1 MNSNKI
7 VLGVLLPI
15 LIWMLAIGVITW
27 VRAPVIVPDEEE
39 LETVPLVDS
48 VKVQPYTDTF
58 VIEADGIV
66 VPFREIQLASQV
78 SGRIE
83 YKSENCRAGRKV
95 KKGDE
100 LFRIDSQDYELAVE
114 QLKRQQQQAEIDLED
129 ARLEITK
136 STDLLKLA
144 NEDLKLASAEYT
156 RLKKLRETGNV
167 ISISDVERAQ
177 RAELTSQNTVVQ
189 YNAQLSSARQSEYRL
204 ISSKELTEIS
214 LQKANLDLARTSVKA
229 PVDGVIIRE
238 LVEEDSFAQPGT
250 NLVTIEDT
258 KQGEIRANLKMDD
271 LLWIFGGIDRL
282 DDSRGATLPPLKVDV
297 SYTFSGDRKL
307 TLNWDGVLS
316 RFDGRGLD
324 ATTRTVPIR
333 VVVPNPDAE
342 GLGEIGALVRGMFV
356 ELSIAIE
363 NQKDLILIPRHSL
376 TSSNEVYVVN
386 PPNVDSTSPPA
397 VPEGRQLGTYGKI
410 EQVVPLH
417 SVEIEEQH
425 YWVVDTQS
433 NDLTVDSVVVTRRLF
448 GVEVGEPVAIVSE
461 TSEESIADS
470 TNASLAE

>member
-27 VRAPVIVPDEEE
+27 VRTPVIVPDEEE

-48 VKVQPYTDTF
+48 VKVQSYTDTF

-95 KKGDE
+95 TKGDE

-129 ARLEITK
+129 AKLEITK

-177 RAELTSQNTVVQ
+177 RAELTAQNTVVQ

-271 LLWIFGGIDRL
+271 LLWVLGGFEQL
-282 DDSRGATLPPLKVDV
+282 DDTTGSTLPPLNVDV
-297 SYTFSGDRKL
+297 SYKFSGSRNL
-307 TLNWDGVLS
+307 TIHWDGVLN

-324 ATTRTVPIR
+324 ATTRTVPVRI
-333 VVVPNPDAE
+333 VVSNPEAE
-342 GLGEIGALVRGMFV
+342 GFGEIGSLVRGMFV
-356 ELSIAIE
+356 ELAIGVE
-363 NQKDLILIPRHSL
+363 KQEGLVLIPRHSL
-376 TSSNEVYVVN
+376 TSSNEVYVVMPVTN
-386 PPNVDSTSPPA
+386 DSTPPDNI
-397 VPEGRQLGTYGKI
+397 PEGRSAGVYGKVS
-410 EQVVPLH
+410 EVVPLH
-417 SVEIEEQH
+417 SVEIDNEFF
-425 YWVVDTQS
+425 WVVDTDS
-433 NDLTVDSVVVTRRLF
+433 NELTANSIVVTRRLF
-448 GVEVGEPVAIVSE
+448 GVADGTVVAFETVPNSTSVVAKTPESE
-461 TSEESIADS
+461 
-470 TNASLAE
+470 

>member
-1 MNSNKI
+1 MNLNKI
-7 VLGVLLPI
+7 GLGVILPI
-15 LIWMLAIGVITW
+15 AIWVAALVAIYKVKS
-27 VRAPVIVPDEEE
+27 PVVEPPEE
-39 LETVPLVDS
+39 LEKSVPLVDS
-48 VKVQPYTDTF
+48 ARVRPYTDTF
-58 VIEADGIV
+58 VIEADGVV

-78 SGRIE
+78 SGRIAF
-83 YKSENCRAGRKV
+83 KSENCRAGRKV
-95 KKGDE
+95 KKGEE
-100 LFRIDSQDYELAVE
+100 LFRVDPQDYQLAVE
-114 QLKRQQQQAEIDLED
+114 QLKRQLRQAEIDLED

-136 STDLLKLA
+136 ATDLLKLA
-144 NEDLKLASAEYT
+144 NEDLKLATAEYS
-156 RLKKLRETGNV
+156 RLKKLRETSNV
-167 ISISDVERAQ
+167 ITISDVERAQ
-177 RAELTSQNTVVQ
+177 RAELTAQNTVVQ
-189 YNAQLSSARQSEYRL
+189 YSAQLSSARQREYKSE
-204 ISSKELTEIS
+204 SSKELMEIS
-214 LQKANLDLARTSVKA
+214 LQKANLDLARTTVKA

-271 LLWIFGGIDRL
+271 LLWILGGIDRL
-282 DDSRGATLPPLKVDV
+282 DDSQGATLPPLKVDV

-386 PPNVDSTSPPA
+386 PPNVDSTSTPA
-397 VPEGRQLGTYGKI
+397 IPKGRQLGTYGKI

-470 TNASLAE
+470 TNGSLAE

>member
-48 VKVQPYTDTF
+48 VKVQPYTETF

-144 NEDLKLASAEYT
+144 NEELKLASAEYT

-189 YNAQLSSARQSEYRL
+189 YNAQLSSARQS
-204 ISSKELTEIS
+204 
-214 LQKANLDLARTSVKA
+214 
-229 PVDGVIIRE
+229 
-238 LVEEDSFAQPGT
+238 
-250 NLVTIEDT
+250 
-258 KQGEIRANLKMDD
+258 
-271 LLWIFGGIDRL
+271 
-282 DDSRGATLPPLKVDV
+282 
-297 SYTFSGDRKL
+297 
-307 TLNWDGVLS
+307 
-316 RFDGRGLD
+316 
-324 ATTRTVPIR
+324 
-333 VVVPNPDAE
+333 
-342 GLGEIGALVRGMFV
+342 
-356 ELSIAIE
+356 
-363 NQKDLILIPRHSL
+363 
-376 TSSNEVYVVN
+376 
-386 PPNVDSTSPPA
+386 
-397 VPEGRQLGTYGKI
+397 
-410 EQVVPLH
+410 
-417 SVEIEEQH
+417 
-425 YWVVDTQS
+425 
-433 NDLTVDSVVVTRRLF
+433 
-448 GVEVGEPVAIVSE
+448 
-461 TSEESIADS
+461 
-470 TNASLAE
+470 

>member
-1 MNSNKI
+1 MKRQFIATLLLHGLFQRMNSNKI
-7 VLGVLLPI
+7 VMGVVLPI
-15 LIWMLAIGVITW
+15 LVWMTAIAVIVM
-27 VRAPVIVPDEEE
+27 VRTPDIVPDEEE

-83 YKSENCRAGRKV
+83 YKSESCRAGRQV

-129 ARLEITK
+129 AKLEITK

-177 RAELTSQNTVVQ
+177 RAELTAQNTVVQ

-229 PVDGVIIRE
+229 PVDGVVIRE
-238 LVEEDSFAQPGT
+238 LVEEDSFAQLGT

-271 LLWIFGGIDRL
+271 LLWVLGGFEKL
-282 DDSRGATLPPLKVDV
+282 DDATGSTPV
-297 SYTFSGDRKL
+297 SYTHL
-307 TLNWDGVLS
+307 TLPTK
-316 RFDGRGLD
+316 
-324 ATTRTVPIR
+324 A
-333 VVVPNPDAE
+333 
-342 GLGEIGALVRGMFV
+342 
-356 ELSIAIE
+356 
-363 NQKDLILIPRHSL
+363 
-376 TSSNEVYVVN
+376 
-386 PPNVDSTSPPA
+386 
-397 VPEGRQLGTYGKI
+397 
-410 EQVVPLH
+410 
-417 SVEIEEQH
+417 
-425 YWVVDTQS
+425 
-433 NDLTVDSVVVTRRLF
+433 
-448 GVEVGEPVAIVSE
+448 
-461 TSEESIADS
+461 
-470 TNASLAE
+470 

>member
-1 MNSNKI
+1 MNSNKL

-15 LIWMLAIGVITW
+15 LIWMMAIGVIIL
-27 VRAPVIVPDEEE
+27 VRTPVIVPDEEE

-83 YKSENCRAGRKV
+83 YKSDNCRAGRQV

-177 RAELTSQNTVVQ
+177 RAELTAQNTVVQ

-204 ISSKELTEIS
+204 MSSKELTEIS

-229 PVDGVIIRE
+229 PVDGVVIRE
-238 LVEEDSFAQPGT
+238 LVEEDSFAQLGT

-271 LLWIFGGIDRL
+271 LLWILGGFEQL
-282 DDSRGATLPPLKVDV
+282 DDATGSTLPPLEVDV
-297 SYTFSGDRKL
+297 SYKFSGSRNL
-307 TLNWDGVLS
+307 TIHWDGVLN

-324 ATTRTVPIR
+324 ATTRTVPVRI
-333 VVVPNPDAE
+333 VVANPEAE
-342 GLGEIGALVRGMFV
+342 GFGEIGSLVRGMFV
-356 ELSIAIE
+356 ELAIGVE
-363 NQKDLILIPRHSL
+363 KQEGLVLIPRHSL
-376 TSSNEVYVVN
+376 TSSNEVYVVM
-386 PPNVDSTSPPA
+386 PVTDDSTLSDDI
-397 VPEGRQLGTYGKI
+397 PEGRSAGIYGKVN
-410 EQVVPLH
+410 EVVPLH
-417 SVEIEEQH
+417 SVEVNNEFF
-425 YWVVDTQS
+425 WVVDTNS
-433 NDLTVDSVVVTRRLF
+433 NELTIDSIVVTRRLF
-448 GVEVGEPVAIVSE
+448 GVADGTVVAFETVPSSIPVAAKNSE
-461 TSEESIADS
+461 SE
-470 TNASLAE
+470 